1 MSSSLFSGLFL
12 DDFDTAADDV
22 PIILLSSYGSNSVL
36 VFSDLKFST
45 TFLLVS
51 LSDSSDSAIGGDE
64 FLAIWLVVDSEP
76 RLNFDDWV
84 LTEPPIEEGV
94 ELLSLELWKKLFY
107 CIFLFISNH

>member
-22 PIILLSSYGSNSVL
+22 PIKLLSSYGSNSVL

-64 FLAIWLVVDSEP
+64 FLAI
-76 RLNFDDWV
+76 
-84 LTEPPIEEGV
+84 
-94 ELLSLELWKKLFY
+94 
-107 CIFLFISNH
+107 